1 MYSQE
6 KAVEQNLPDRVPAN
20 KGKRYP
26 AEILTPDEVRALIHR
41 CPTDT
46 PVGLR
51 NRALITL
58 LYRTGLR
65 CSEALHLMPKD
76 IDASIGSVTVLRG
89 KGGRRRTVGIDPGAI
104 DVLDDWTERRR
115 ELGID
120 GSSPLFCSLSG
131 GVLSGSYVR
140 TLFPVLGRQAGIEKR
155 VHPHGLRHTHAFELL
170 MEGIEIPVIQRQLGH
185 LSLQT
190 TDTYLSHIAPRDVI
204 RRINERTWS
213 L

>member
-1 MYSQE
+1 MS
-6 KAVEQNLPDRVPAN
+6 ATRIPAN

-26 AEILTPDEVRALIHR
+26 TEVLTPDEVRALIR
-41 CPTDT
+41 ACPDDT

-51 NRALITL
+51 NRALIAL
-58 LYRTGLR
+58 FYRTGLQ
-65 CSEALHLMPKD
+65 CAEALALRQKD
-76 IDASIGSVTVLRG
+76 IDRVIGSVTVLSG
-89 KGGRRRTVGIDPGAI
+89 KGGRRRTVGIDPGAFKVI
-104 DVLDDWTERRR
+104 DEWLDTRR

-120 GSSPLFCSLSG
+120 SVAPLFCSMEG
-131 GVLSGSYVR
+131 RRLSGSYVR
-140 TLFPVLGRQAGIEKR
+140 MLLPRLARDAGIEKR
-155 VHPHGLRHTHAFELL
+155 VHAHGLRHTHAFELL

-204 RRINERTWS
+204 RRINERSWS